1 MEIIKLTLN
10 KKYIEGLIIIW
21 YGYGSFVGEWN
32 FVVDIWMNVFK
43 REQMIFRGGGEVGT
57 FVADLELIDGSK
69 LAHWLSAP
77 RFGVVCGSNMNAAF
91 VYFSLIWR
99 K

>member
-1 MEIIKLTLN
+1 MEVLLVNEILL
-10 KKYIEGLIIIW
+10 LI
-21 YGYGSFVGEWN
+21 FEW
-32 FVVDIWMNVFK
+32 IVFK